1 MSELTVPSSSL
12 ELVDIQQAHNKYDDF
27 VDVCRPILSI
37 AQFQKQRKLPLNE
50 QCAFVFYTKTAHLKD
65 TDFIEIDRSILETI
79 GFKNTFYE
87 QKDKHGNVKLDEA
100 GQPKL
105 KDTRVDFCNALK
117 CLRNTAGFVEG
128 MSFDDENAHFVI
140 KKAGHTG
147 GFPENSRHGG
157 AGQNKQSLW
166 IRMRALEHFIIMA
179 NTKNSFMIREYFL
192 DMKHIMTEY
201 NMYQQVYRDKCELC
215 LKDTTIQQL
224 NTKLDHVIE
233 QNEHLI
239 VQNDI
244 QMQKLNTLSSLLYK
258 ETDNKVVDVCTKQ
271 KKQELAVLRNK
282 NDPTKVEVLRG
293 QSAHVNHQLKRK
305 QNDMELVGKIDTYK
319 NPVNLYNRFGET
331 IKKQNDERFEKTNN
345 KVLLKNGSTAE
356 DLMTTFRRLEDDKHD
371 TAKKVSDTL

>member
-1 MSELTVPSSSL
+1 
-12 ELVDIQQAHNKYDDF
+12 
-27 VDVCRPILSI
+27 
-37 AQFQKQRKLPLNE
+37 
-50 QCAFVFYTKTAHLKD
+50 
-65 TDFIEIDRSILETI
+65 
-79 GFKNTFYE
+79 
-87 QKDKHGNVKLDEA
+87 
-100 GQPKL
+100 
-105 KDTRVDFCNALK
+105 
-117 CLRNTAGFVEG
+117 
-128 MSFDDENAHFVI
+128 
-140 KKAGHTG
+140 
-147 GFPENSRHGG
+147 
-157 AGQNKQSLW
+157 
-166 IRMRALEHFIIMA
+166 
-179 NTKNSFMIREYFL
+179 MIREYFL

-201 NMYQQVYRDKCELC
+201 NMYQRVYQDKYELC

-244 QMQKLNTLSSLLYK
+244 QMQKLNMLSGLLYK

>member
-1 MSELTVPSSSL
+1 
-12 ELVDIQQAHNKYDDF
+12 
-27 VDVCRPILSI
+27 
-37 AQFQKQRKLPLNE
+37 
-50 QCAFVFYTKTAHLKD
+50 
-65 TDFIEIDRSILETI
+65 
-79 GFKNTFYE
+79 
-87 QKDKHGNVKLDEA
+87 
-100 GQPKL
+100 
-105 KDTRVDFCNALK
+105 
-117 CLRNTAGFVEG
+117 
-128 MSFDDENAHFVI
+128 
-140 KKAGHTG
+140 
-147 GFPENSRHGG
+147 
-157 AGQNKQSLW
+157 
-166 IRMRALEHFIIMA
+166 
-179 NTKNSFMIREYFL
+179 
-192 DMKHIMTEY
+192 
-201 NMYQQVYRDKCELC
+201 MYQDKYELC

-244 QMQKLNTLSSLLYK
+244 QMQKLNMLSGLLYK